1 MKTIFH
7 KILASSALCLAAVV
21 CPQVG
26 AQAPESLNNHVL
38 ILHGGQSTHSLKL
51 REGEEQPDICE
62 EETPYTTIGATLVF
76 ETEELKL
83 RDYQREN
90 FGCARIIYQRLD
102 EHNALLHYLN
112 PDYSDM
118 WTQQTLLVFESP
130 TKGHYYEIEHTI
142 GTNGARLTTIRRM
155 GDFCLRQREDEPAG
169 AYMGAGMESAPCEQ
183 EGTLQPTIAMQE
195 TRNKM
200 PAASVYLLERRMMCD
215 NDEQKTF

>member
-1 MKTIFH
+1 MTIFQ
-7 KILASSALCLAAVV
+7 KNLTTTALCLAAVV

-38 ILHGGQSTHSLKL
+38 ILHGGQSTHSLQL
-51 REGEEQPDICE
+51 REGEEQPDICK
-62 EETPYTTIGATLVF
+62 EETPYTTTGATLVF

-90 FGCARIIYQRLD
+90 FGCARIVYQRLD

-195 TRNKM
+195 TRNKN
-200 PAASVYLLERRMMCD
+200 ARHERLYNRKI
-215 NDEQKTF
+215 NFLNEL

>member
-1 MKTIFH
+1 MNKPPFPG
-7 KILASSALCLAAVV
+7 ILATTALCLAAVV

-142 GTNGARLTTIRRM
+142 GTNACIILPISWVPDTII
-155 GDFCLRQREDEPAG
+155 PN
-169 AYMGAGMESAPCEQ
+169 P
-183 EGTLQPTIAMQE
+183 
-195 TRNKM
+195 
-200 PAASVYLLERRMMCD
+200 
-215 NDEQKTF
+215 